1 MVSRKRDEFVELAEK
16 TVNNAIKQ
24 IQLIGNLSNT
34 GNYEF
39 LKSDYQSI
47 FRAIDAEVR
56 EMKRRFTEAGLG
68 SKGKFSL
75 RGDS

>member
-1 MVSRKRDEFVELAEK
+1 MGKKRDKFVELAEK
-16 TVNNAIKQ
+16 RVNNALKQ

-34 GNYEF
+34 SNYEY
-39 LKSDYQSI
+39 LEADYQKI

-56 EMKRRFTEAGLG
+56 EMKRKFTESGMG

-75 RGDS
+75 GGEA